1 MTQQQVAERAGLA
14 QSVVSAYERGR
25 REPSLPMLRRLIEAT
40 GATLTI
46 RVERPSLLDRVR
58 ARKGDLL
65 KAFGRFGAVDVR
77 VFGSAARGDETA
89 TSDVDLLFHAEPA
102 LDLFAVAELQLE
114 VERILGLPVDVVPDD
129 SVKPGVLPEV
139 LRDAVPL

>member
-40 GATLTI
+40 GGTLTI
-46 RVERPSLLDRVR
+46 RVERPPLLDRVR

-114 VERILGLPVDVVPDD
+114 VERILGVPVDVVPDD